1 MNKTIYFDNQA
12 TTPIDSSVL
21 DEMLPY
27 FGSAFGNPHSNN
39 HIIGWKAAKA
49 VEASLKHIGELIG
62 ADEDEIV
69 FTSGATEANNLALLG
84 VGRKGAEGDRNRIL
98 VSTIEH
104 KSVLETSRYLQQ
116 QLGYSVEILPVDHEG
131 FVNLDFLQET
141 LSNDVLLVSIVLVN
155 NEIGTIQDIPSIS
168 ELVRECGALF
178 HSDAAQAPTA
188 IAMTE
193 ASEYLDLLSLS
204 GQKMYGP
211 QGVGVLYIR
220 RDIQKTIEPMIYGG
234 EQQRGIRSGTLP
246 LPLCVGMGAAA
257 SRLNCN
263 RQAERESIR
272 RRTTKFIELLSDL
285 SYSILLNGPSNFDMR
300 HPGNANLQFVGFD
313 AEEILTALQPHVAAS
328 TGSAC
333 TSGIPVPSH
342 VLGAIGLT
350 NVQSNSSIRF
360 SLGKDTSDEDV
371 KAVVQLINSV
381 LQQLS
386 LNHSS
391 LT

>member
-84 VGRKGAEGDRNRIL
+84 VGRKGADGDRNRIL
-98 VSTIEH
+98 VSATEH

-116 QLGYSVEILPVDHEG
+116 QLGYSVEILPVNHSG

-141 LSNDVLLVSIVLVN
+141 LSNDVLLVSIILVN
-155 NEIGTIQDIPSIS
+155 NEIGTIQDIPTIS
-168 ELVRECGALF
+168 KLVREHGALF

-188 IAMTE
+188 ITLTE
-193 ASEYLDLLSLS
+193 AIEHLDLLSLS
-204 GQKMYGP
+204 GHKMYGP
-211 QGVGVLYIR
+211 QGIGVLYIR
-220 RDIQKTIEPMIYGG
+220 REIQKTIEPMIYGG

-257 SRLNCN
+257 SRLNCT
-263 RQAERESIR
+263 RQPERDSIC
-272 RRTTKFIELLSDL
+272 RRTAKFIELLSNQ
-285 SYSILLNGPSNFDMR
+285 SYSVVLNGPSNFEMR
-300 HPGNANLQFVGFD
+300 HPGNANLQFVGFE
-313 AEEILTALQPHVAAS
+313 AEDILNALQPRVAAS

-333 TSGIPVPSH
+333 TTGIPESSH
-342 VLGAIGLT
+342 VLSAIGLT
-350 NVQSNSSIRF
+350 REQANSAIRF
-360 SLGKDTSDEDV
+360 SLGKDTKDDDV
-371 KAVVQLINSV
+371 SIVVQLINDV
-381 LQQLS
+381 LLRLS
-386 LNHSS
+386 SNNSN
-391 LT
+391 